1 MLAAMNLISS
11 CKTIGFANKE
21 YCDIDKIV
29 RFRQVVIDAMQ
40 EDEKRKWIAHN
51 KKIKELCQ

>member
-1 MLAAMNLISS
+1 MNLISS